1 MKNSE
6 IYRRTLKFS
15 VMRLVRT
22 ILCVIMLAALPLI
35 TFVATGLAGLDEA
48 AQLAA
53 TGVAFIVALIVF
65 YLVAHYGGYLLTAGQ
80 VAMITEGVAT
90 GELPE
95 DTYAAGKR
103 AVKSRFATASVYY
116 GLWSVTRA
124 ITTEISSGMNAIARG
139 IDGEDNAGAASII
152 AGIISAIVSVVLEY
166 LNYCSLG
173 WVFLHSEQSAFK
185 STCDGAVIYF
195 QNWKTLMKNSAKV
208 IAITIVS
215 LALIGGAFFG
225 VAYLLLGSI
234 EPLTAVLADIDAAA
248 TLEDGTAVPAG
259 TSLIVLCAVI
269 ALVLWGGIHGAFVKP
284 YILVSVMRRYIEAG
298 RADTPQVDVYEKL
311 SGMSKGFK
319 KALGRAEQE
328 GAPSAA

>member
-6 IYRRTLKFS
+6 IYRRTLKF
-15 VMRLVRT
+15 
-22 ILCVIMLAALPLI
+22 
-35 TFVATGLAGLDEA
+35 
-48 AQLAA
+48 
-53 TGVAFIVALIVF
+53 
-65 YLVAHYGGYLLTAGQ
+65 TAGQ

-103 AVKSRFATASVYY
+103 AVRNRFATASVYY

-124 ITTEISSGMNAIARG
+124 ITNEISSGMNALARG
-139 IDGEDNAGAASII
+139 IDGDNKEGAASII
-152 AGIISAIVSVVLEY
+152 AAIISTIVSVVLEY

-173 WVFLHSEQSAFK
+173 WVFLHNEQSAFK
-185 STCDGAVIYF
+185 STCDGAVICF

-225 VAYLLLGSI
+225 VAYLTLGSI
-234 EPLTAVLADIDAAA
+234 EPLTSVLSQIDATA
-248 TLEDGTAVPAG
+248 TFEDGTAVPAG

-269 ALVLWGGIHGAFVKP
+269 ALVLWSGIHGAFVKP
-284 YILVSVMRRYIEAG
+284 CILVSVMRRYIEAG

-319 KALGRAEQE
+319 KALDRAGEE
-328 GAPSAA
+328 APSAA

>member
-22 ILCVIMLAALPLI
+22 VLCLVLLAALPLVA
-35 TFVATGLAGLDEA
+35 FVATGMAGLDEM

-65 YLVAHYGGYLLTAGQ
+65 YVVAHYGGYLLTAGQ

-95 DTYAAGKR
+95 DTYEAGKR
-103 AVKSRFATASVYY
+103 AVKDRFATASVYY
-116 GLWSVTRA
+116 GLWSVTKA
-124 ITTEISSGMNAIARG
+124 ITSEVSAGMNAIARG
-139 IDGEDNAGAASII
+139 IDGDNSTGPASVIAA
-152 AGIISAIVSVVLEY
+152 IISTIVSVVLEY

-185 STCDGAVIYF
+185 STCDGAVVYF
-195 QNWKTLMKNSAKV
+195 QNWKTLMRNSAKV

-225 VAYLLLGSI
+225 VAYLVLGSI
-234 EPLTAVLADIDAAA
+234 EPLTTVLSQIDATA
-248 TLEDGTAVPAG
+248 TLEDGSAVPAG
-259 TSLIVLCAVI
+259 TSLVALCAVI
-269 ALVLWGGIHGAFVKP
+269 ALVLWSGIHGAFVKP

-311 SGMSKGFK
+311 SGMSKGFR
-319 KALGRAEQE
+319 KALDRAGE

>member
-22 ILCVIMLAALPLI
+22 VLCLVLLAALPLVA
-35 TFVATGLAGLDEA
+35 FVATGMAGLDEM

-65 YLVAHYGGYLLTAGQ
+65 YVVAHYGGYLLTAGQ

-95 DTYAAGKR
+95 DTYEAGKR
-103 AVKSRFATASVYY
+103 AVKDRFATASVYY
-116 GLWSVTRA
+116 GLWSITKA
-124 ITTEISSGMNAIARG
+124 ITSEVSAGMNALARG
-139 IDGEDNAGAASII
+139 IDGENSTGPASVI
-152 AGIISAIVSVVLEY
+152 AGIVSAVVSVVLEY

-173 WVFLHSEQSAFK
+173 WAFLHGEQSAFK
-185 STCDGAVIYF
+185 STCDGAVVYF
-195 QNWKTLMKNSAKV
+195 QNWKTLMRNSAKV
-208 IAITIVS
+208 IAITVVS

-225 VAYLLLGSI
+225 VAYLVLGSI
-234 EPLTAVLADIDAAA
+234 EPLTTVLSQIDATA

-259 TSLIVLCAVI
+259 TSLVVLCVVI
-269 ALVLWGGIHGAFVKP
+269 ALVIWSGIHGAFVKP

-298 RADTPQVDVYEKL
+298 RADMPQVDVYEKL
-311 SGMSKGFK
+311 SGMSKGFR
-319 KALGRAEQE
+319 KALDRAGE

>member
-22 ILCVIMLAALPLI
+22 ALCLALLAALPLVA
-35 TFVATGLAGLDEA
+35 FVATGLAGLDEM

-65 YLVAHYGGYLLTAGQ
+65 YVVAHYGGYLLTAGQ

-95 DTYAAGKR
+95 DTYEAGKR
-103 AVKSRFATASVYY
+103 AVKDRFATASVYY
-116 GLWSVTRA
+116 GLWSVTKA
-124 ITTEISSGMNAIARG
+124 ITSEVSAGMNAIARG
-139 IDGEDNAGAASII
+139 IDGDSQNGAASVI
-152 AGIISAIVSVVLEY
+152 AGIISAVVSVVLEY

-173 WVFLHSEQSAFK
+173 WVFLYGEQSAFK
-185 STCDGAVIYF
+185 STCDGAVVYF

-208 IAITIVS
+208 IAITVVS

-225 VAYLLLGSI
+225 VAYLVLGSI
-234 EPLTAVLADIDAAA
+234 EPLTSVLSQIDATA

-259 TSLIVLCAVI
+259 TSLVVLCAVI
-269 ALVLWGGIHGAFVKP
+269 ALVLWSGIHGAFVKP
-284 YILVSVMRRYIEAG
+284 YLLVSVMRRYIEAG
-298 RADTPQVDVYEKL
+298 RTDTPQVDVYEKL

-319 KALGRAEQE
+319 KALDRAGE

>member
-22 ILCVIMLAALPLI
+22 VLCLVLLAALPLVA
-35 TFVATGLAGLDEA
+35 FVATGMAGLDEM

-65 YLVAHYGGYLLTAGQ
+65 YVVAHYGGYLLTAGQ

-95 DTYAAGKR
+95 DTYEAGKR
-103 AVKSRFATASVYY
+103 AVKDRFATASVYY
-116 GLWSVTRA
+116 GLWSITKA
-124 ITTEISSGMNAIARG
+124 ITSEVSSGMNALARG
-139 IDGEDNAGAASII
+139 IDGENSMGPASVI
-152 AGIISAIVSVVLEY
+152 AGIVSAVVSVVLEY

-173 WVFLHSEQSAFK
+173 WVFLHGEQSAFK
-185 STCDGAVIYF
+185 STCDGAVVYF
-195 QNWKTLMKNSAKV
+195 QNWKTLMRNSAKV
-208 IAITIVS
+208 IAITVVS

-225 VAYLLLGSI
+225 VAYLVLGSI
-234 EPLTAVLADIDAAA
+234 EPLTTVLSQIDATA

-259 TSLIVLCAVI
+259 TSLVVLCAVI
-269 ALVLWGGIHGAFVKP
+269 ALVLWSGIHGAFVKP

-311 SGMSKGFK
+311 SGMSKGFR
-319 KALGRAEQE
+319 KALDRAGE

>member
-22 ILCVIMLAALPLI
+22 VLCVILLAALPLAA
-35 TFVATGLAGLDEA
+35 FVGTGIAGLDETI
-48 AQLAA
+48 QLAA
-53 TGVAFIVALIVF
+53 TGVAFIVVLIVF
-65 YLVAHYGGYLLTAGQ
+65 YVVAHYGGYLLTAGQ

-95 DTYAAGKR
+95 DTYAAGKQ
-103 AVKSRFATASVYY
+103 AVRNRFATASVYY
-116 GLWSVTRA
+116 GLWSFTRA
-124 ITTEISSGMNAIARG
+124 ITNEISAGMNAIARG
-139 IDGEDNAGAASII
+139 IDGDNKEGAAPVI

-195 QNWKTLMKNSAKV
+195 QNWKTFMKNSAKV
-208 IAITIVS
+208 IVITLLS

-225 VAYLLLGSI
+225 LFYLTLGSI
-234 EPLTAVLADIDAAA
+234 GPLTAVLADIDAAA

-298 RADTPQVDVYEKL
+298 RADTPQVDVYDKL

-319 KALGRAEQE
+319 KALDRAGE

>member
-15 VMRLVRT
+15 VMRLVWT
-22 ILCVIMLAALPLI
+22 VLCLVLLAALPLVA
-35 TFVATGLAGLDEA
+35 FVATGLAGLDER

-65 YLVAHYGGYLLTAGQ
+65 YVVAHYGGYLLTAGQ

-95 DTYAAGKR
+95 DTYEAGKR
-103 AVKSRFATASVYY
+103 AVKDRFATASVYY
-116 GLWSVTRA
+116 GLWSVTKA
-124 ITTEISSGMNAIARG
+124 ITSEVSAGMNAIARG
-139 IDGEDNAGAASII
+139 IDGDNSTGPASVIAA
-152 AGIISAIVSVVLEY
+152 IISTIVGVVLEY

-195 QNWKTLMKNSAKV
+195 QNWKTLMRNSAKV

-225 VAYLLLGSI
+225 VAYLVLGSI
-234 EPLTAVLADIDAAA
+234 EPLTTVLSQIDATA
-248 TLEDGTAVPAG
+248 TLEDGSAVPAG
-259 TSLIVLCAVI
+259 TSLVVLCAVI
-269 ALVLWGGIHGAFVKP
+269 ALVLWSGIHGAFVKP

-311 SGMSKGFK
+311 SGMSKGFR
-319 KALGRAEQE
+319 KALDRAGE

>member
-22 ILCVIMLAALPLI
+22 ILCVIMLVALPLI
-35 TFVATGLAGLDEA
+35 TFVATGLAGLDEVV
-48 AQLAA
+48 QLAA
-53 TGVAFIVALIVF
+53 TGVAFIVALIAF
-65 YLVAHYGGYLLTAGQ
+65 YLIAHYGGYLLTAGQ
-80 VAMITEGVAT
+80 VAMITEGVAN

-95 DTYAAGKR
+95 DTYVAGKR

-124 ITTEISSGMNAIARG
+124 ITNEISSGMNALARG
-139 IDGEDNAGAASII
+139 IDGDNTTGPASII
-152 AGIISAIVSVVLEY
+152 AGIVSTVVSVVLEY

-173 WVFLHSEQSAFK
+173 WVFLHKEQSAFK

-248 TLEDGTAVPAG
+248 TFEDGSAVPAG

-269 ALVLWGGIHGAFVKP
+269 ALVLWSGLHGAFVKP

-298 RADTPQVDVYEKL
+298 RTDTPQVDVYEKL

-328 GAPSAA
+328 GAASAA